1 VTAIIDPTLTFRLVT
16 ERLAVEENPRLRQVL
31 QATLDHM
38 EAEASGDFERLVAT
52 LAPDPAYHQWGSSP
66 VDNGPKGRAGVEEFY
81 RNFIASGC
89 DVLHH
94 DIDRL
99 TVDTHTIVTEGEIR
113 IAYPGAVLA
122 AQGFPVDDVDSYYL
136 YRSRMCIVWAYDDDA
151 KLLAED
157 SYATGDGFLP
167 LRKIEDHELPE
178 ELQRRIAAQ
187 R

>member
-1 VTAIIDPTLTFRLVT
+1 MSTAIIDPTLTFRLVK

-31 QATLDHM
+31 EATLDHM
-38 EAEASGDFERLVAT
+38 EAEATGDFERLIAT
-52 LAPDPAYHQWGSSP
+52 LAPNPEYHRWGSSP
-66 VDNGPKGRAGVEEFY
+66 TENGAKGRAAVEAFY
-81 RNFIASGC
+81 RDFIASGC

-113 IAYPGAVLA
+113 IAYPGKVLA
-122 AQGFPVDDVDSYYL
+122 AQGMPLDDEDAYYL
-136 YRSRMCIVWAYDDDA
+136 FRSRMCIVWVYDDDA

-157 SYATGDGFLP
+157 AYSTGDGFFP
-167 LRKIEDHELPE
+167 LRKIEEHEMPE
-178 ELQRRIAAQ
+178 QLRARL